1 MGTSCLQWQQGP
13 SHRLL
18 VGAVSLELRPVQ
30 RLMKTIWSLITFR
43 IQRGQKRNN
52 SPRDLSDTSYK
63 TPTST
68 FA

>member
-1 MGTSCLQWQQGP
+1 MGTSSLQWQQGP
-13 SHRLL
+13 SHHLL
-18 VGAVSLELRPVQ
+18 VGAVSLELGPVQ

-43 IQRGQKRNN
+43 IQWGQKRNN
-52 SPRDLSDTSYK
+52 SPCDLSDTSYK